1 MARLRDKRVTICM
14 TEDEYSKYLKKV
26 KKSKLTSQEYGLKT
40 LLDKEIYVVDGI
52 QELAMQIRK
61 IGVNINQVVHLVNEE
76 RNIKNSQI
84 EELDEKMNE
93 VWKLLNDFAKS
104 IKR

>member
-1 MARLRDKRVTICM
+1 MARLRN
-14 TEDEYSKYLKKV
+14 KKV
-26 KKSKLTSQEYGLKT
+26 ECRMTQEELEKYNKLVEKSKLSKQEYNLKV
-40 LLDKEIYVVDGI
+40 LLNKDIYVVDGI